1 MSDEGLVVD
10 SDAVSMEDLLAAF
23 AADPLVDGGDN
34 ELAISDIK
42 KAVLRESKK
51 FRRKAR
57 KAAQQLGELTAI
69 TLDDDNS
76 NALGQSSLGA
86 EMPSARDFNEYFLQD
101 FFGSEDESGN
111 GNEISHIRSVEL
123 SKVASVPREAHFE
136 EIDRLKSLVLEA
148 QETIIKL
155 LTDRVEDKARLA
167 TLEAQLKFLP
177 LQHLGDANAIQL
189 RNEQESLRTQLSEIR
204 HEIQKNEI
212 GKIRHSMSWDKQKP
226 KSSLIDKFLG
236 RS

>member
-10 SDAVSMEDLLAAF
+10 SDAVSMDDLLAAF

-34 ELAISDIK
+34 ERTISDIK
-42 KAVLRESKK
+42 QAVLRESKK

-57 KAAQQLGELTAI
+57 KVAQQLGELTTI

-101 FFGSEDESGN
+101 FFGSEDEPGN
-111 GNEISHIRSVEL
+111 SSEISHIRSVEL
-123 SKVASVPREAHFE
+123 SKVASVPAQFE

-189 RNEQESLRTQLSEIR
+189 RNEQESLRTSLSEIR

>member
-23 AADPLVDGGDN
+23 AADPLVDGGD
-34 ELAISDIK
+34 EEQVISDIK

-57 KAAQQLGELTAI
+57 KAAQQLGELANI
-69 TLDDDNS
+69 TLDDEHS
-76 NALGQSSLGA
+76 NAIGHSTLGA
-86 EMPSARDFNEYFLQD
+86 EMPSTRDFNEYFLQD
-101 FFGSEDESGN
+101 FFGSEDEPGN
-111 GNEISHIRSVEL
+111 GSEVSHIRSVEL
-123 SKVASVPREAHFE
+123 SKAAMVPKEMHIAE
-136 EIDRLKSLVLEA
+136 MDRLKSLVLEA

-189 RNEQESLRTQLSEIR
+189 RNEQEALRGQLSEIR

-212 GKIRHSMSWDKQKP
+212 GKIRHSMHWDKPKP